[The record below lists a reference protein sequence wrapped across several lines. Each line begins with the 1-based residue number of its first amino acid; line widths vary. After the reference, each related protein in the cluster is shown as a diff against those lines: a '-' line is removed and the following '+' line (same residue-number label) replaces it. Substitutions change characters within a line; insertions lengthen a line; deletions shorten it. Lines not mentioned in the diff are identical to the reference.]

1 MCPVPRCAPMNLSA
15 HATAYTSETVPYAT
29 VATGRSER
37 ARRHAGICGL
47 RAHPRMGRLAA
58 ERRRDSRRV
67 GSLHPY
73 NPTAVPHSAA

>member
-1 MCPVPRCAPMNLSA
+1 MPGAAVRAYESIGARSA
-15 HATAYTSETVPYAT
+15 TRAETVPYAT

>member
-1 MCPVPRCAPMNLSA
+1 MPGAAVRAYESIGA
-15 HATAYTSETVPYAT
+15 RYTSETVPYAT